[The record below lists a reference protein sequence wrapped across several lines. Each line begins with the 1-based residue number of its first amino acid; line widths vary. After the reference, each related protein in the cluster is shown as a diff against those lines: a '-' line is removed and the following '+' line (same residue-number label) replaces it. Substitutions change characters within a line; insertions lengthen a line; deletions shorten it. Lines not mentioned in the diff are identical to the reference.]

1 MLNHSF
7 SLHSIIQRYHR
18 FFMRVVIQK
27 VKRASVAVDDV
38 IVSSIN
44 RGLMVL
50 VGISTSDT
58 GDDVEKL
65 VKKISSLRLFEDFTN
80 PPPDQSKWD
89 GKPWSKSLADDKE
102 LSVLS
107 VSQFTLYG
115 TIKKGTKPDFHKAAK
130 GPDAIQLY
138 QAFLTSLRKLLGGD
152 ERVQDGRFG
161 EKMEVDLINDGP
173 VTIVWDTSNSTL

>member
-1 MLNHSF
+1 
-7 SLHSIIQRYHR
+7 
-18 FFMRVVIQK
+18 MRVVIQK

-58 GDDVEKL
+58 SDDVSRL
-65 VKKISSLRLFEDFTN
+65 VKKISSLRLFEDFSN
-80 PPPDQSKWD
+80 PPPDQSKWG
-89 GKPWSKSLADDKE
+89 GKPWSHSLSSDKD
-102 LSVLS
+102 LSILC

-130 GPDAIQLY
+130 GPDAIHLY
-138 QAFLTSLRKLLGGD
+138 QEFLSGLRKELKAD
-152 ERVQDGRFG
+152 DRVQDGRFG
-161 EKMEVDLINDGP
+161 EQMEVDLVNDGP
-173 VTIVWDTSNSTL
+173 VTIVWDTRDSTL